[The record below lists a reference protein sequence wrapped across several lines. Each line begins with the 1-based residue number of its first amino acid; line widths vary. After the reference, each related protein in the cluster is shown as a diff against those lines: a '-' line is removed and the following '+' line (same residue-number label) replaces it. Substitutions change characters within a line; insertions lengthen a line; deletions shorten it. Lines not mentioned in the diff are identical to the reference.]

1 MALAISDA
9 TAASLYGPPE
19 VTESEDLL
27 RHRRRESEGMTLKL
41 QAGLETRR
49 KRRPV
54 EKKGDCGGGA
64 RRGCELRWSC
74 QSWDPEDEDESR
86 LRAQQVWARGW
97 SFAATPSSEQ
107 MMMMMMLITAS
118 RDQRRWRRSGEQST
132 SVLRINSCSN
142 RHWTRASSK
151 STGLSSLPL
160 GKLSGRIVRLKLLV
174 WSNYSHRAPPALVRL
189 STVTSF
195 TWLASELSL

>member
-54 EKKGDCGGGA
+54 EKKGDCGA
-64 RRGCELRWSC
+64 
-74 QSWDPEDEDESR
+74 
-86 LRAQQVWARGW
+86 
-97 SFAATPSSEQ
+97 
-107 MMMMMMLITAS
+107 
-118 RDQRRWRRSGEQST
+118 
-132 SVLRINSCSN
+132 
-142 RHWTRASSK
+142 
-151 STGLSSLPL
+151 GLSSRLELCRNAEL
-160 GKLSGRIVRLKLLV
+160 GADDDDDDAHHGESRPEEMTAKR
-174 WSNYSHRAPPALVRL
+174 RAEHQCPADKQL
-189 STVTSF
+189 
-195 TWLASELSL
+195 